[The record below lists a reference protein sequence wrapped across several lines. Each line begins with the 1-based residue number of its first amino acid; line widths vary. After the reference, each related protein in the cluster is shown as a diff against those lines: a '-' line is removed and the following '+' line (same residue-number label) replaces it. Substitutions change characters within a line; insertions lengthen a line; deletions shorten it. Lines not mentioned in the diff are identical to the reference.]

1 MKEVAQGILAQDQ
14 YDAWLADFDKNLE
27 RFKFES
33 KIKKLVS
40 RPTGDHLTDA
50 NQGPTTP

>member
-14 YDAWLADFDKNLE
+14 YEAWLADFDKNLE

-40 RPTGDHLTDA
+40 RPIKDNLTYA
-50 NQGPTTP
+50 NQGSTTP